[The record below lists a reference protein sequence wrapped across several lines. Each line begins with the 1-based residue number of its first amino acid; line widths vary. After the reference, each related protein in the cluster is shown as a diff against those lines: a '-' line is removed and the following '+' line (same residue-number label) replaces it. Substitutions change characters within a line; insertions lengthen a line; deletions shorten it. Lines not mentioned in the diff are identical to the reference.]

1 MSQFLFQ
8 KQISRRVRLTT
19 RAAITLAVAGAFTA
33 CAKKDQPVAAETAA
47 VAPAPAPAPATPA
60 PPPANVITEFGY
72 NALRPGMTF
81 AEANDSLK
89 GALKPAA
96 GANLA
101 ECDYVKWEGAPE
113 GLLVMVL
120 ENKIAR
126 IDITRESTIATDLG
140 AKIGDTEDQ
149 IKSLYGAR
157 VSVTPHKYDDGH
169 YLHVKS
175 ANASDTSHAIV
186 FETVKGKVTRYRT
199 GTVPAVDFV
208 EGCS

>member
-1 MSQFLFQ
+1 MSQSMFQ
-8 KQISRRVRLTT
+8 KQISHRALSST
-19 RAAITLAVAGAFTA
+19 RAVIALAVVGALSA
-33 CAKKDQPVAAETAA
+33 CEKKDQQPAGETAA
-47 VAPAPAPAPATPA
+47 AVAPAPATPA
-60 PPPANVITEFGY
+60 PVAAPSNVITEAGY

-101 ECDYVKWEGAPE
+101 ECDYVKWEGGPE
-113 GLLVMVL
+113 GLLVMIVD
-120 ENKIAR
+120 NKIAR
-126 IDITRESTIATDLG
+126 IDITRESTIATDVG
-140 AKIGDTEDQ
+140 AKIGDTEEQ

-157 VSVTPHKYDDGH
+157 VAVTPHKYDDGH

-175 ANASDTSHAIV
+175 ANASDSSHAIV

-199 GTVPAVDFV
+199 GTVPAVGFV